1 MQLLVRR
8 PRPNSADSRSVPTHL
23 GLGEVEWIVRGR
35 LTRPQI
41 RRLLLESLTA
51 LVRDVLPEVE
61 RTRPEPTP

>member
-1 MQLLVRR
+1 M
-8 PRPNSADSRSVPTHL
+8 
-23 GLGEVEWIVRGR
+23 EWIVRGR

-61 RTRPEPTP
+61 RTRPEATP